1 VHRTFAGT
9 RHTAYPV
16 YMENW
21 HDPDYDTI
29 ATLYTAE
36 FGIAEPDDPDAAFL
50 LALIGDTRGPVLDLG
65 CGTGRLLVP
74 LAADG
79 LRVTGVDT
87 SAGMLAQAHAAAEA
101 MDIRDRVTLLLD
113 DFRTLAALSAHS
125 AALPFTFAYC
135 AQNTFLHL
143 PDNAAQVESLKA
155 IAARLRPGARLLL
168 DLIHP
173 NPDLLARYY
182 GTLTHEAT
190 FADNEGNRVDRFV
203 TALYHATTQTV
214 DAIWFY
220 DRTEA
225 GGALSRVVV
234 PFTMR
239 LIGRYELEL
248 VLAAAGFALEDIY
261 SDTDFAP
268 LHDNADRMLV
278 VAVKR

>member
-1 VHRTFAGT
+1 MDTW
-9 RHTAYPV
+9 
-16 YMENW
+16 N
-21 HDPDYDTI
+21 DPDYDTI
-29 ATLYTAE
+29 AALYAAE
-36 FGIAEPDDPDAAFL
+36 FGIAEPDDPDVALL
-50 LALIGDTRGPVLDLG
+50 LALIGDARGPVLDLG

-101 MDIRDRVTLLLD
+101 MGVRDRTTLLLD
-113 DFRTLAALSAHS
+113 DFRTLAALSAR
-125 AALPFTFAYC
+125 ADALPFTFAYC

-143 PDNAAQVESLKA
+143 PDTTAQVKTLRA
-155 IAARLRPGARLLL
+155 IGTHLRPGARLLL

-190 FADNEGNRVDRFV
+190 FVDADGNRVDRFV

-225 GGALSRVVV
+225 GGTLSRIVV

-248 VLAAAGFALEDIY
+248 VLTTAGFALEDIY

-278 VAVKR
+278 VAVKQ